1 MAIDLKNLNKNDGDT
16 LDNNCVDLI
25 DENFNKIKD
34 YINNLNIPTRT
45 KQLIN
50 DSNYLTSLEI
60 TDEVINDIKKFNEN
74 FADTDSSLGTK
85 IKNLQDQNKE
95 MLILMDAIL
104 SGQIVT
110 TNDGDEIL
118 FDDGQDLTL

>member
-16 LDNNCVDLI
+16 LDNSCVDLI

-95 MLILMDAIL
+95 LLILMDAIL

>member
-16 LDNNCVDLI
+16 LDNSCVDLI